1 MTQKTDDKKDK
12 RKTQDAEWHWR
23 ITRKRVLAAGLLLLA
38 LILGLH
44 TQQAITAGMTT
55 TLTLEAGADDVA
67 AIVVPTLYYM
77 YVILSLF
84 VIGGL
89 LGLVDPPQIRRET
102 NIIMIIAGLLFIPT
116 IFVVAAAGGR
126 TNIITM
132 LTESLRLATPIAIGA
147 MAGLWCERTGVINI
161 AIEGMMLFSA
171 CISFAALY
179 FILQILPPDQTGLAF
194 LLAVMVGVLS
204 GGIIALLHAWLS
216 ITFAVDQ
223 IVSGT
228 VINIL
233 ALGSTS
239 FIRREYL
246 LAADGGLRT
255 LPAVRIPLLADIPI
269 VGEAL
274 FNNKPIF
281 YMMFVVIIVSH
292 IVLFHTKWGLRT
304 RSVGENPHAADTLGI
319 KVNWMRWINVF
330 IGGLIAG
337 LAGAWFTIE
346 LAGSFTDNMTDGKG
360 FIALAALIFGKW
372 TPFGAFGGA
381 LVFGFSEAL
390 GTRLQI
396 LDFSMF
402 GVATPPQFLQMVPY
416 VVTLV
421 VLAGFVG
428 RAIPPK
434 AIGKPYQKE

>member
-1 MTQKTDDKKDK
+1 MTQKTDETKDK
-12 RKTQDAEWHWR
+12 RNTQDTGWHWR
-23 ITRKRVLAAGLLLLA
+23 ITRKRVLAVGLVLLA
-38 LILGLH
+38 VILGLH
-44 TQQAITAGMTT
+44 TQQAITADMTT
-55 TLTLEAGADDVA
+55 TLTLESGADDVA
-67 AIVVPTLYYM
+67 AIVVPTLNYM

-84 VIGGL
+84 VIGGV

-102 NIIMIIAGLLFIPT
+102 TGIMIVAGVLFIPT

-171 CISFAALY
+171 CISFTSLY
-179 FILQILPPDQTGLAF
+179 FILQVLPPDQSGLAF
-194 LLAVMVGVLS
+194 FLAIVIGVLS

-246 LAADGGLRT
+246 LAADSGLRT
-255 LPAVRIPLLADIPI
+255 LPTFRIPLLADIPI

-281 YMMFVVIIVSH
+281 YMMFIVIIVSH

-319 KVNWMRWINVF
+319 RVNWMRWMNVF

-346 LAGSFTDNMTDGKG
+346 LAGRFTDNMTDGKG

-396 LDFSMF
+396 LDFRIF
-402 GVATPPQFLQMVPY
+402 GVAIPPQFLEMVPY
-416 VVTLV
+416 IVTLV

-434 AIGKPYQKE
+434 AIGKPYKKE